1 VNKALVIA
9 DDLSGAAEIAG
20 IAVRFGL
27 SVALQSFS
35 IARNEFDADLLVIDT
50 DSRSL
55 SGADAA
61 IEINSVGLFNL
72 PGEYSLVYKKIDS
85 VLRGPIGAEVEELM
99 EWVGARSALVVPQ
112 SPSRGRTIIDGK
124 YLIDG
129 VPLDRTA
136 FANDP
141 QWPAMTSE
149 VVRLVRGGQMKIRYA
164 ESPANRRS
172 DGIVIGGGATREQI
186 QAWAKSVDASTLPVG
201 SGDFFE
207 AMLTARGLGNA
218 PVENPAFSLAGAG
231 LYVSGTTA
239 QTPASALVGH
249 TTAMPNEIFDSIC
262 SGKTPGEAEMANWRR
277 EIVEGLDR
285 KQSVLV
291 AIGRPVKNRAV
302 APELALRL
310 AEVVALVLTER
321 SVDWIVLEGGATA
334 SAVLRRWGWNDL
346 RVVDEL
352 SPGIVSFRGADGRGP
367 DLIIKPGS
375 YSWPSF
381 EK

>member
-1 VNKALVIA
+1 MIA

-20 IAVRFGL
+20 IGARFGL

-50 DSRSL
+50 DSRSM
-55 SGADAA
+55 SGDAAA
-61 IEINSVGLFNL
+61 IEINLVGLLNL

-85 VLRGPIGAEVEELM
+85 VLRGPIAAEVEELM
-99 EWVGARSALVVPQ
+99 EWISARSALVVAQ
-112 SPSRGRTIIDGK
+112 NPSRGRTIVDGK
-124 YLIDG
+124 YLING
-129 VPLDRTA
+129 VPLDRTV

-149 VVRLVRGGQMKIRYA
+149 VVRLVRGGKKKVRYE
-164 ESPANRRS
+164 ESPGERGS
-172 DGIVIGGGATREQI
+172 DGIVIGGGATPGQI
-186 QAWAKSVDASTLPVG
+186 QAWAKGVDASTLPVG
-201 SGDFFE
+201 SSDFFE
-207 AMLTARGLGNA
+207 AMLVARGLGKT
-218 PVENPAFSLAGAG
+218 PVERPTFSFAGAG
-231 LYVSGTTA
+231 LYVSGTTT
-239 QTPASALVGH
+239 QTPAPAFVGH
-249 TTAMPNEIFDSIC
+249 TTAMPNEVFDSVC
-262 SGKTPGEAEMANWRR
+262 SGKTVGEAEMANWRR

-291 AIGRPVKNRAV
+291 AICRPVKNRA
-302 APELALRL
+302 AASELVLRL
-310 AEVVALVLTER
+310 AEVVALVLVER

-352 SPGIVSFRGADGRGP
+352 SPGIVSFRDAHGRGP

-375 YSWPSF
+375 YAWPSV
-381 EK
+381 